1 MKKLLLPAVLSVA
14 TLSGCATTDVQTVT
28 SSASNIGMSIFKT
41 AVDNKCRSELNA
53 NSIYKTA
60 SLLLTSEQKT
70 ALEDKTCGC
79 VSEKAPESVTMTE
92 LGQAVIDPTARP
104 QIVGTAVTKTLSA
117 CVSEFVSKI

>member
-1 MKKLLLPAVLSVA
+1 MKKLVFSFVVVLA
-14 TLSGCATTDVQTVT
+14 MSGCATTDVQTVA
-28 SSASNIGMSIFKT
+28 SSANNIGMSIFKT
-41 AVDNKCRSELNA
+41 AVDNKCRTELNA